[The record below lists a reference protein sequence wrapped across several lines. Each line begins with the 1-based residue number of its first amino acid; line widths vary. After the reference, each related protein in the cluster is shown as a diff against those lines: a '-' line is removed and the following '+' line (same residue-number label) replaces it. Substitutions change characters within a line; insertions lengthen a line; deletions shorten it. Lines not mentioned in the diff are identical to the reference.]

1 MSKSTA
7 VPANLSGESPA
18 PTLPGA
24 NLPWQQR
31 REQLRAWLQQH
42 PVPKV
47 PLDEVDA
54 HFDSMPAHYWE
65 QVMDGDI
72 AWSLETVHGFFEMI
86 ARPNTPATT
95 PFMDWRAEPQSKTTR
110 VMLCTWDR
118 HGLLAKAA
126 AAFSAL
132 KLNIR
137 QADVYTR
144 SDNVVLDV
152 FHVSEADGR
161 TAITP
166 QHMEEVTFLLA
177 GALSEPPRFAS
188 LWACSRHK
196 FLAQGSQMPPRVVF
210 DNDAAVES
218 TIVRIEA
225 GDRLG
230 LLYDVLQA
238 LAELGLNIKQ
248 ATVQTEKEVAK
259 DAFHVTDESGHK
271 ITDDTRL
278 TEIRSRIE
286 SSIT

>member
-1 MSKSTA
+1 MSKSTT
-7 VPANLSGESPA
+7 VTANPSDESPA
-18 PTLPGA
+18 LA
-24 NLPWQQR
+24 AASFNAPWQQR
-31 REQLRAWLQQH
+31 REQLHAWLQQH
-42 PVPKV
+42 PLAKV

-54 HFDSMPAHYWE
+54 HFEFMPAHYWE
-65 QVMDGDI
+65 QATESDVV
-72 AWSLETVHGFFEMI
+72 WSLETIHGFFEMI

-137 QADVYTR
+137 KAEVYTR
-144 SDNVVLDV
+144 SDDVVLDV
-152 FHVSEADGR
+152 FHLSEADGR
-161 TAITP
+161 TPITP

-196 FLAQGSQMPPRVVF
+196 FLTQASKVSPRVTF
-210 DNDAAVES
+210 DNDVATDS
-218 TIVRIEA
+218 TVISMEA

-230 LLYDVLQA
+230 LLYDILQA
-238 LAELGLNIKQ
+238 LADVGVNIKQ
-248 ATVQTEKEVAK
+248 AAVQTESSVAR
-259 DAFHVTDESGHK
+259 DVFHVTDQNGHK
-271 ITDDTRL
+271 ITDPARL
-278 TEIRSRIE
+278 AEIRSRIE
-286 SSIT
+286 SSIN